1 MTNMDQAEL
10 IRKFDRAQRDLPLLQ
25 EISPVFRY
33 AKVKLTDNCNSKCIT
48 CDYWK
53 SHHDNELTL
62 QEFQSALA
70 QLRALGVQEVMFTG
84 GEPTMRSE
92 LPDVVREA
100 AALGFE
106 TTGLTTN
113 GLSVTPEKMTALHKA
128 GLTQIIFSLEG
139 LTLHDEIRGVPGNT
153 AKIVRHLDFLSAQRA
168 TQGWR
173 LDVKLAATLMEK
185 TLDEVDGLID
195 LARRHRAVLFFN
207 LIDRGTYFFQGIQTD
222 LMAMHDQMELD
233 RVIDGLLRTK
243 QNEPGLIGNTASSL
257 EYARRYFADPKRADI
272 PCSLGY
278 IGVDIDANG
287 DVYSNCWG
295 LPPVGN
301 IRKAAL
307 ADILDA
313 DRYRQRCQAMFKKEC
328 PGCSCGYILNL
339 AYHKPSVDL
348 DVKQGSDPVSSAVG
362 YAGTQ
367 S

>member
-1 MTNMDQAEL
+1 VNQ
-10 IRKFDRAQRDLPLLQ
+10 IRMIQQFREAQDDAAALQ
-25 EISPVFRY
+25 RLEPVFRY

-62 QEFQSALA
+62 PEFRSVLA
-70 QLRALGVQEVMFTG
+70 QLRAIGVQEVMFTG

-92 LPDVVREA
+92 LPEVVREA
-100 AALGFE
+100 ATLGFE
-106 TTGLTTN
+106 TIGLTTN
-113 GLSVTPEKMTALHKA
+113 GLSVNPEKLTALHKV

-153 AKIVRHLDFLSAQRA
+153 AKTVRHLDFLSAQRA
-168 TQGWR
+168 AHGWQ

-185 TLDEVDGLID
+185 TLPEVGGLVE

-222 LMAMHDQMELD
+222 LMALRDQRALD
-233 RVIDGLLRTK
+233 CVIDGLLKTK
-243 QNEPGLIGNTASSL
+243 QDEPGLIGNTVSSL
-257 EYARRYFADPKRADI
+257 EYARRYFSDPKRADV
-272 PCSLGY
+272 PCALGY

-301 IRKAAL
+301 IRKAPL
-307 ADILDA
+307 ADILGA
-313 DRYRQRCQAMFKKEC
+313 DRYRQRCRAMFKKEC

-348 DVKQGSDPVSSAVG
+348 DVRRGSDPMSAAVG